1 LPKFIVIRLRQRPFG
16 QPKVCEKYHN
26 VGLWQAIFSGF
37 AVSGCACYELT
48 AMRRAVIDIGTNT
61 VKVLV
66 ADVQQGQAV
75 PVLHKDRAA
84 RLGEGVNEN
93 QSLSTAAMART
104 LQTIDEFHSEAKASG
119 AVHIIAVTTSACRDA
134 TNRNEFF
141 EAVRQ
146 KCGLEVQMISGDRE
160 AELIFRGVT
169 SDPEWTTVPL
179 VVMDVGGGSAE
190 FIQGQDGKMELF
202 QSLPLGALRL
212 TEQFGEE
219 KLKELC
225 EYARAILRP
234 ALMRYKIG
242 NGRMIGTGGTI
253 STFARMEWGAVDHV
267 AISQEALRESVQRL
281 AAMPLAERRK
291 VSGLPPDRADI
302 IVAGGAV
309 FLVAMELLR
318 ADELTVSIR
327 NLRYGA
333 LLAD

>member
-1 LPKFIVIRLRQRPFG
+1 
-16 QPKVCEKYHN
+16 
-26 VGLWQAIFSGF
+26 
-37 AVSGCACYELT
+37 
-48 AMRRAVIDIGTNT
+48 MRRAVIDIGTNT

-66 ADVQQGQAV
+66 ADVQQGQVV
-75 PVLHKDRAA
+75 PVSHKDRVT

-93 QSLSTAAMART
+93 ECLSTAAIART
-104 LQTIDEFHSEAKASG
+104 LQAIDEFHSEAKASG
-119 AVHIIAVTTSACRDA
+119 AVHIIALTTSACRDA
-134 TNRNEFF
+134 ANHNEFF

-146 KCGLEVQMISGDRE
+146 RCGLEVQLISGDRE

-179 VVMDVGGGSAE
+179 VMMDVGGGSAE

-212 TEQFGEE
+212 TEQFGEG
-219 KLKELC
+219 KLTELC
-225 EYARAILRP
+225 EHARAILRP
-234 ALMRYKIG
+234 ALIRYKIG

-253 STFARMEWGAVDHV
+253 STFARMEWGVVDHV

-281 AAMPLAERRK
+281 DVLPLVERRK
-291 VSGLPPDRADI
+291 VSNLPPDRADI
-302 IVAGGAV
+302 IVAGGTV
-309 FLVAMELLR
+309 FLVAMELLG

-333 LLAD
+333 LLAE